1 MDVTQILLNATSQDD
16 NVRRLAEENLKQFQ
30 EQNFAAFLVSLA
42 HELGN
47 QDKPL
52 ESRKLAGLV
61 LKNSLDAKEAARR
74 AEYMQRW
81 LSLDAA
87 HKAQIRGALLAAL
100 GSSVR
105 DAGHTAAQVIA
116 KVAAIE
122 LPRQQW
128 PELIGTLLANMGTA
142 GSPKPVQLKESTL
155 EAFGYI
161 CEEIAGTEALAQEQV
176 NLVLTAVV
184 QGMTEGEGGGDAD
197 VRLAATHALYN
208 ALDFAQTN
216 FENENERDVL
226 MNTVFGTARHPDARV
241 RRAAFECL
249 VSIATLYYEKLARF
263 MQQIFELTAVAARED
278 EEAVALQAVEL
289 WSSICDEEI
298 ELQDEYTADSEVT
311 NFNFI
316 GQALPGLVPLLL
328 WTLTKQEE
336 DQDTDETAWN
346 LSMAGGTALGLV
358 AQTVG
363 DAIVDPVMPFVQK
376 NIAEP
381 DWRLKEAA
389 IFAFGSILEGPSL
402 ARLAPLVN
410 LAFGYILQTM
420 QDSNSHVKDT
430 TAWTLGRIFQ
440 FLHGASAES
449 PVVTEANLGHVLA
462 VLLASIED
470 APNVAEK
477 VCGAVY
483 YLALGY
489 EGVQPSPLSPYFQS
503 IVQALLAAADRPDAG
518 GGDGGDTRLRTA
530 AYETLNEVVRCSSD
544 DTAGV
549 VLQLVPLVM
558 QKLDQTLQM
567 QIVSID
573 DRERQ
578 SELQALLCGVLQIVI
593 QRLGGGEQTRFGV
606 VQYADAMMALFLRVF
621 ACRSATVH
629 EEAMLAIGA
638 LAYATGPEFVKYM
651 PEFYKYLEM
660 GLRNFEEYQVCA
672 VTVGV
677 VGDICRALEE
687 RVLPF
692 CDGIMSELLKDLSS
706 SQLHRSVKPPI
717 FSCFGDVALAIGE
730 HFEKYLVYA
739 MPMLQSAA
747 ELSAR
752 QKDSADDELIDYNN
766 QLRSG
771 IFEAY
776 SGLFQ
781 GFKSTRPEVM
791 QAYVE
796 HILFFIEN
804 VYQDKERD
812 DVVTKAAVGVMGDL
826 ADTLGAQA
834 RLQFLQHAFYK
845 DFIGECMHS
854 SDPQLKDT
862 AEWALG
868 RISAVVGSS

>member
-1 MDVTQILLNATSQDD
+1 MDVTQVLLNATSQDD
-16 NVRRLAEENLKQFQ
+16 NIRRLAEENLKQFQ

-47 QDKPL
+47 QDKPI

-61 LKNSLDAKEAARR
+61 LKNSLDAKEATRK

-81 LSLDAA
+81 LSLDATY
-87 HKAQIRGALLAAL
+87 KAQIKGALLAAL
-100 GSSVR
+100 GSVVR
-105 DAGHTAAQVIA
+105 DAGHTAAQVVA
-116 KVAAIE
+116 KIAAIE

-128 PELIGTLLANMGTA
+128 PELIGTLLANMGT
-142 GSPKPVQLKESTL
+142 PENPQPVQLKESTL
-155 EAFGYI
+155 ESFGYV
-161 CEEIAGTEALAQEQV
+161 CEEIAGSDALAQEQV
-176 NLVLTAVV
+176 NFVLTAVV
-184 QGMTEGEGGGDAD
+184 QGMNEGEADAD

-216 FENENERDVL
+216 FENDYERDYIMRV
-226 MNTVFGTARHPDARV
+226 VFDAARCADARV
-241 RRAAFECL
+241 RRAALECL
-249 VSIATLYYEKLARF
+249 VSIATLYYEKLAPY
-263 MQQIFELTAVAARED
+263 MQRIFDLTAKAARED
-278 EEAVALQAVEL
+278 EEGVALQAVEL

-316 GQALPGLVPLLL
+316 KQALPGLVPLLL
-328 WTLTKQEE
+328 ETLTKQEE

-363 DAIVDPVMPFVQK
+363 DAVVDLVMPFVEK
-376 NIAEP
+376 NIAEQ

-402 ARLAPLVN
+402 ERLTPLVN
-410 LAFGYILQTM
+410 LAFQYILQTM

-440 FLHGASAES
+440 FLHGASVEA
-449 PVVTEANLGHVLA
+449 PIITDANLSHILA

-470 APNVAEK
+470 TPNVAEK
-477 VCGAVY
+477 VCGALY
-483 YLALGY
+483 YLAQGY
-489 EGVQPSPLSPYFQS
+489 EGGPQPASPLSPYFQS
-503 IVQALLAAADRPDAG
+503 IVQALLAAADRPDEAG
-518 GGDGGDTRLRTA
+518 GDARLRTS
-530 AYETLNEVVRCSSD
+530 AYETLNEVVRCSTD

-549 VLQLVPLVM
+549 VLQLIPLVM

-573 DRERQ
+573 DREKQ

-606 VQYADAMMALFLRVF
+606 VQYATPMMALFLRVF

-638 LAYATGPEFVKYM
+638 LAYATGPEFGKYM
-651 PEFYKYLEM
+651 PEFYRYLEM

-687 RVLPF
+687 RIQPF

-717 FSCFGDVALAIGE
+717 FSCFGDIALAIGE

-752 QKDSADDELIDYNN
+752 QKDSSDDELIDYNN

-781 GFKSTRPEVM
+781 GFKASKPEIM
-791 QAYVE
+791 QTYAE
-796 HILFFIEN
+796 HILLFIDN
-804 VYQDKERD
+804 VFQDKERD

-826 ADTLGAQA
+826 ADTLGGSVSH
-834 RLQFLQHAFYK
+834 LFLSHTFYK
-845 DFIGECMHS
+845 DFINECMLS

-868 RISAVVGSS
+868 RISAIVSG